1 MNSKY
6 CIAALALLAA
16 SFGAIGANAQY
27 APAENFY
34 TAGSS
39 AQFNTFGVAASLAIA
54 PSAYPLC
61 GANHWSKKNGS
72 VAAGTQ
78 IVLHDPRSGA
88 VGSST
93 FIADE
98 PANIWIAW
106 DNNAANGV
114 TGAGVVCFYASVDS
128 IVGVR
133 EYEARGSLALGA
145 NLVGT
150 AGANLVPLI
159 GADTTLP
166 TAIYN
171 IVNGAILNAANT
183 DIRPEDALFATV
195 RALTPIGQFM
205 SGRGVTGLGYG
216 PTTTTLGPIGTAIK
230 SSQSSTIANP
240 VAFSIVCSDTDPI
253 TGATGCGA
261 TSGLREYFEEPLGA
275 APVLVIANVSNTS
288 SGHLGDGNYTNIN
301 RFELSNAILGNIA
314 YVRDLGYTAGVSF
327 NPYSS
332 ELPTYSQ
339 TEAAVPLSVFIREPI
354 SGTYNTMEWSI
365 PNSLEINATH
375 FAAGIVS
382 GQENGINP
390 ANTTCVTVPCTVD
403 SGNPFWNIDTYGG
416 TRGRAIGTGEMITS
430 VKNYAD
436 SLGYAFW
443 GFSSYNGDQSVL
455 KYLTVDGVD
464 PLYSGPASNPGG
476 YGYLPQCTS
485 SGGLV
490 ISCPNLSF
498 PNLVQGNYPIW
509 SKYRLLWDPYTA
521 ATNLA
526 ETIVTNVEN
535 ASKPGTGI
543 ITDLLPIDSL
553 QVFHSHFAQQDTYS
567 GGAVVADNGFK
578 PGVPETGGDMGGAV
592 LTIASEL
599 DFITDTGGNQ
609 QVGLLQ

>member
-1 MNSKY
+1 MMKSKLLV
-6 CIAALALLAA
+6 AALALVA
-16 SFGAIGANAQY
+16 SLSAVNASAQY

-39 AQFNTFGVAASLAIA
+39 AQFNTFGVAAALPIA

-61 GANHWSKKNGS
+61 GSNHWSKKNGS
-72 VAAGTQ
+72 VSANTQ

-88 VGSST
+88 VGSGT

-98 PANIWIAW
+98 PANIWIVW
-106 DNNAANGV
+106 DNNAQNGV
-114 TGAGVVCFYASVDS
+114 AGAGVVCFFAAVDS

-133 EYEARGSLALGA
+133 EYEARGSVTLGSS
-145 NLVGT
+145 LVGT

-166 TAIYN
+166 ASIYN

-216 PTTTTLGPIGTAIK
+216 PNKTTLGTIGTTIK
-230 SSQSSTIANP
+230 SSQSSTVANP
-240 VAFSIVCSDTDPI
+240 VAFSIVCTDHDPI

-275 APVLVIANVSNTS
+275 APVLVIANVSNNAT
-288 SGHLGDGNYTNIN
+288 GHLGDGNYTNIN
-301 RFELSNAILGNIA
+301 RFALSNALLGNVNHI
-314 YVRDLGYTAGVSF
+314 RDLGYTANVSF
-327 NPYSS
+327 NPYVST
-332 ELPTYSQ
+332 LPAYGQ
-339 TEAAVPLSVFIREPI
+339 NEPDEPLHVFVREPI
-354 SGTYNTMEWSI
+354 SGTYNTVEWSI
-365 PNSLEINATH
+365 PNSLEINGTH

-382 GQENGINP
+382 GQENSIDP
-390 ANTTCVTVPCTVD
+390 ANNSCSVVPCTVD
-403 SGNPFWNIDTYGG
+403 SGNPFWNIASNGS
-416 TRGRAIGTGEMITS
+416 TRGRAIGTGEMVSAVVNTP
-430 VKNYAD
+430 D
-436 SLGYAFW
+436 SIGYAFW
-443 GFSSYNGDQSVL
+443 GFSNFQGKTGI

-464 PLYSGPASNPGG
+464 PLYSGPTANPNGIG
-476 YGYLPQCTS
+476 VLPTCTT

-490 ISCPNLSF
+490 TSCPNLTF
-498 PNLVQGNYPIW
+498 PNLVEGNYPIW

-521 ATNLA
+521 STNLA
-526 ETIVTNVEN
+526 STIVIDVQN
-535 ASKPGTGI
+535 ASAPSTGI
-543 ITDLLPIDSL
+543 ITDLLPINYL

-599 DFITDTGGNQ
+599 DFINDTGGNQ
-609 QVGLLQ
+609 QVNLLQ